1 MGPKLSVS
9 VLVGILLL
17 MAPFNNARSIAG
29 PYYFF
34 RKESRLTTSPGGAL
48 SAGKAGSEGGSASG
62 GATGTIIGAG
72 AALASL
78 SPLNCR
84 PNCTPGSK
92 NAVSAAKG
100 ICRGAGNFLKV
111 SVTSK

>member
-17 MAPFNNARSIAG
+17 MAPFDELGRG
-29 PYYFF
+29 YYFL
-34 RKESRLTTSPGGAL
+34 RKESRLTTSPAGPL
-48 SAGKAGSEGGSASG
+48 SAGRAGSGGGSASG
-62 GATGTIIGAG
+62 GGVGTITGPG

-78 SPLNCR
+78 SLRNCR

-92 NAVSAAKG
+92 KAVSALKG
-100 ICRGAGNFLKV
+100 ICSGAGNFLKV